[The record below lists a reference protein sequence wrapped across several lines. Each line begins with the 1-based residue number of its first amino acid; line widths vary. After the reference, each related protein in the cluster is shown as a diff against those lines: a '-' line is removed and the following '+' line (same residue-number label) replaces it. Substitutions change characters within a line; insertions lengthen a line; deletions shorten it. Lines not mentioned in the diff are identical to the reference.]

1 MARFRLLVVLLG
13 LLVAGALA
21 YWAQGTARVGA
32 QEPPSC
38 SPDERQVQTFTGTQ
52 DQTTPPFDIRGNEW
66 RFVANARTTT
76 EASGNLNVDANN
88 QAEPARP
95 IPEAFVTLSAS
106 PGQTPSESSDIL
118 DGPGSFTLEIEA
130 NGVEYTI
137 RVCERG
143 GGGGQPK
150 DQPTG
155 APKERPKSAPK
166 EQPKGQPRQQP
177 APPPRP
183 IPSPPEPS
191 FKAGGPSQG
200 PVPLMPNGRCLRE
213 FPVKQGGA
221 CWVAS

>member
-1 MARFRLLVVLLG
+1 VVRFRLLVVLLG

-52 DQTTPPFDIRGNEW
+52 DETTPPFDIRGGEW

-88 QAEPARP
+88 QAQPERP
-95 IPEAFVTLSAS
+95 IPGAFVTVSAS
-106 PGQTPSESSDIL
+106 PGQTPSASSNVL

-150 DQPTG
+150 DQPKDQPQQQ
-155 APKERPKSAPK
+155 PKVQPKQ
-166 EQPKGQPRQQP
+166 QPKGQSRQQP

-183 IPSPPEPS
+183 TPSPPEPS
-191 FKAGGPSQG
+191 FKAGAPSQG
-200 PVPLMPNGRCLRE
+200 PVPLMPNGRCPKG
-213 FPVKQGGA
+213 FPVERGGA
-221 CWVAS
+221 CYTAR